1 MANTWFVAKLVDDV
15 LVDMRYI
22 TEGERDFANAANGL
36 KVMGYTEKAFEWS
49 AFRYK
54 KEYDDRYKIG
64 LDEIKALN
72 YSLATL
78 WETASIKEQFGR
90 ISLR

>member
-1 MANTWFVAKLVDDV
+1 MANTWFVCRLVNDELVDI
-15 LVDMRYI
+15 RYV
-22 TEGERDFANAANGL
+22 TEGERDFADAVNRL

-54 KEYDDRYKIG
+54 KEYDDRYKIS

-72 YSLATL
+72 YSLAAL
-78 WETASIKEQFGR
+78 WKNASTTPIEKKD
-90 ISLR
+90 